1 MNLHLLNSTGSFI
14 VVGSGIQVVS
24 HRTIGAKMAIEKADK
39 VLTSSSFLILLTMQ
53 CFRLYRKMYD

>member
-24 HRTIGAKMAIEKADK
+24 HRTIGAKMAIEK
-39 VLTSSSFLILLTMQ
+39 TESIYIQFLPYIIDNAML
-53 CFRLYRKMYD
+53 

>member
-39 VLTSSSFLILLTMQ
+39 SIYIQFLPYIIDNAML
-53 CFRLYRKMYD
+53 